1 MRKLAVTAVVSG
13 SDPQFGSDPILAVLS
28 LVLWLGAIAAGRLMA
43 YL

>member
-1 MRKLAVTAVVSG
+1 MLVGGEPASLATSQKTLAVV
-13 SDPQFGSDPILAVLS
+13 S